1 MQMGGIHMS
10 QTQSLSISNQT
21 LQQSQM
27 NTQMV
32 NQQANQS
39 NTIANFSQ
47 QSPDFNL
54 DNLLSSDAGNFTD
67 QELLNSFDSDA
78 GFNLQDIL

>member
-1 MQMGGIHMS
+1 MGMGGIHMS
-10 QTQSLSISNQT
+10 QSQSLTISNQT
-21 LQQSQM
+21 LQQNQINSQL
-27 NTQMV
+27 V
-32 NQQANQS
+32 NQQTSQTT
-39 NTIANFSQ
+39 TISNFSQ

-54 DNLLSSDAGNFTD
+54 DNLLNADTGNFTD